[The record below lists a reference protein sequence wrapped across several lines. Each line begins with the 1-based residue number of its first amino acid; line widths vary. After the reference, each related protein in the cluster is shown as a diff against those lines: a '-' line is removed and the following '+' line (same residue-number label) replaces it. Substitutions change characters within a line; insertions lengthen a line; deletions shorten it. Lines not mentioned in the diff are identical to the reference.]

1 MGAARD
7 GSGWPDA
14 ISACQMREVLDHA
27 HEAFVA
33 MDASGLVID
42 WNPQAQQTFGW
53 SADEAM
59 GRVLADLII
68 PQRHR
73 AAHAEGLR
81 RYLDGGA
88 ARILGRRLE
97 LDAIDR
103 TGREFPV
110 ELTITRHEGLAAPCF
125 YAFVHD
131 ISKRRLS
138 ERLLRAQHA
147 ITRVF
152 AQAKSSDEA
161 MRGLLAALGEA
172 MGWQLGSWWSPTE
185 DGEALRCRSV
195 WRAGDVAVE
204 FEQASMALEL
214 ARGAALPG
222 RAWATGQPAWTADL
236 AADPSFPRARMAT
249 RAGLHASLC
258 VPVVAR
264 REFRGVVE
272 FFGAQAG
279 EPDLATRRILD
290 TLAEQ
295 IGGFMS
301 VLDQRSELVRKL
313 ERLALTDELTGLA
326 NRRAWQ
332 QSLERELARAR
343 RHGEPLCVAM
353 LDLDHFKRFNDAHG
367 HQAGDR
373 LLREIAQT
381 WRSQLRASDILAR
394 YGGEEFALVSPA
406 WPLKAATA
414 VLARVRAATPKGQ
427 TCSAGLAVFSG
438 SESAE
443 ELVARADA
451 ALYEAKAQGRD
462 RTIVAD
468 AVADADADGIRHA
481 GDGSG

>member
-1 MGAARD
+1 
-7 GSGWPDA
+7 
-14 ISACQMREVLDHA
+14 MRSVLDHA

-33 MDASGLVID
+33 MDAGGLVID
-42 WNPQAQQTFGW
+42 WNPQAQRTFGW
-53 SADEAM
+53 SAEQAV
-59 GRVLADLII
+59 GRVLADLMI
-68 PQRHR
+68 PQRYR
-73 AAHAEGLR
+73 AAHAAGLR
-81 RYLDGGA
+81 RYLDGGET
-88 ARILGRRLE
+88 RFLDRRLE
-97 LDAIDR
+97 LSAVDR

-110 ELTITRHEGLAAPCF
+110 ELTISCQEGLAAPCF

-131 ISKRRLS
+131 ISERRLS

-147 ITRVF
+147 ITRVL
-152 AQAKSSDEA
+152 AQAQSSEEA

-172 MGWQLGSWWSPTE
+172 MGWQLGSWWSPAE
-185 DGEALRCRSV
+185 NNREVLRCRSV
-195 WRAGDVAVE
+195 WRSGDAAAE
-204 FEQASMALEL
+204 FEEVSLGLEL
-214 ARGAALPG
+214 ERGVALPG
-222 RAWATGQPAWTADL
+222 RVWATGQAAWTADL
-236 AADPSFPRARMAT
+236 AGDASLPRACVAG

-258 VPVVAR
+258 VPVVAG

-272 FFGAQAG
+272 LFSAQVG
-279 EPDLATRRILD
+279 EPDLAAREILG

-301 VLDQRSELVRKL
+301 VLEQRSELLRKL

-343 RHGEPLCVAM
+343 RHRQPLCVAM
-353 LDLDHFKRFNDAHG
+353 LDIDHFKRFNDAHG

-381 WRSQLRASDILAR
+381 WRAQLRASDILAR

-406 WPLKAATA
+406 WPLTAATA
-414 VLARVRAATPKGQ
+414 VLARVRAATPRGQ
-427 TCSAGLAVFSG
+427 TCSAGLAVFTG

-443 ELVARADA
+443 QLVARADA

-462 RTIVAD
+462 RTIVA
-468 AVADADADGIRHA
+468 AARGT
-481 GDGSG
+481 

>member
-1 MGAARD
+1 MLNR
-7 GSGWPDA
+7 
-14 ISACQMREVLDHA
+14 R
-27 HEAFVA
+27 HELNAV
-33 MDASGLVID
+33 
-42 WNPQAQQTFGW
+42 
-53 SADEAM
+53 
-59 GRVLADLII
+59 
-68 PQRHR
+68 
-73 AAHAEGLR
+73 
-81 RYLDGGA
+81 
-88 ARILGRRLE
+88 
-97 LDAIDR
+97 DR

-110 ELTITRHEGLAAPCF
+110 ELTISRPHGVAAPCF

-131 ISKRRLS
+131 ISERWRC

-152 AQAKSSDEA
+152 AQAQSSEEA

-172 MGWQLGSWWSPTE
+172 IGWQLGSWWSRAE
-185 DGEALRCRSV
+185 GRAVLRCRSI
-195 WRAGDVAVE
+195 WRSGDAAAE
-204 FEQASMALEL
+204 FEEVSLGLEL
-214 ARGAALPG
+214 ERGAALPG
-222 RAWATGQPAWTADL
+222 RVWATGQAAWTADL
-236 AADPSFPRARMAT
+236 AADASFPRAAVAA

-258 VPVVAR
+258 VPVVAG
-264 REFRGVVE
+264 RELRGVIE
-272 FFGAQAG
+272 LFSAQVG
-279 EPDLATRRILD
+279 EPDRAKREILG

-301 VLDQRSELVRKL
+301 VLEQRSELLRKL

-353 LDLDHFKRFNDAHG
+353 LDLDHFKRFNDAYG

-381 WRSQLRASDILAR
+381 WRAQLRASDILAR

-406 WPLKAATA
+406 WPLTAATA

-427 TCSAGLAVFSG
+427 TCSAGLAVFTG

-462 RTIVAD
+462 RTIVAE
-468 AVADADADGIRHA
+468 VS
-481 GDGSG
+481 GDGPTGEHDEDDIAR

>member
-1 MGAARD
+1 MGTARE

-14 ISACQMREVLDHA
+14 ISVGQMRSVLDHA

-33 MDASGLVID
+33 MDASGVLID
-42 WNPQAQQTFGW
+42 WNPQAQRTFGW
-53 SADEAM
+53 SGEEAI
-59 GRVLADLII
+59 GRSLAELII
-68 PQRHR
+68 PQRYR
-73 AAHAEGLR
+73 ALHAEGLR
-81 RYLDGGA
+81 RYLEGA
-88 ARILGRRLE
+88 APRVLDRRLE

-110 ELTITRHEGLAAPCF
+110 ELTIIRHDGLAAPCF

-131 ISKRRLS
+131 ISQRRLS

-172 MGWQLGSWWSPTE
+172 MGWQLGSWWSRTD
-185 DGEALRCRSV
+185 DGEALHCRSV
-195 WRAGDVAVE
+195 WRSGDAAAE
-204 FEQASMALEL
+204 FEQVSMALEL
-214 ARGAALPG
+214 VRGVALPG
-222 RAWATGQPAWTADL
+222 RVWVTGEPAWTADL
-236 AADPSFPRARMAT
+236 AADASYPRARAAA

-272 FFGAQAG
+272 FFSARVG
-279 EPDLATRRILD
+279 EPDLVTRQILD

-301 VLDQRSELVRKL
+301 VLDQRSELLRKL

-343 RHGEPLCVAM
+343 RHHEPLCVAM

-381 WRSQLRASDILAR
+381 WRAQLRASDILAR

-406 WPLKAATA
+406 WPLTAATA
-414 VLARVRAATPKGQ
+414 VLARVRAATPRGQ
-427 TCSAGLAVFSG
+427 TCSAGLAVFTG

-443 ELVARADA
+443 QLVARADA

-462 RTIVAD
+462 RTIVA
-468 AVADADADGIRHA
+468 AARGT
-481 GDGSG
+481 